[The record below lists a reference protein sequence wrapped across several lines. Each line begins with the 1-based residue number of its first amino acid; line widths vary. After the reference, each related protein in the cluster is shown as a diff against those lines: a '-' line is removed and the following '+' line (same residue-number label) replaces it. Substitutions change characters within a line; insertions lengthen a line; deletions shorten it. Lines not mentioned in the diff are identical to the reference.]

1 MSTDSKNI
9 RINYVLIDSIKR
21 LSKMRSPKYQMKSS
35 PDLFSD
41 LFSKGGDGY
50 FGTFVGST

>member
-35 PDLFSD
+35 PDLFS
-41 LFSKGGDGY
+41 KGGDGY